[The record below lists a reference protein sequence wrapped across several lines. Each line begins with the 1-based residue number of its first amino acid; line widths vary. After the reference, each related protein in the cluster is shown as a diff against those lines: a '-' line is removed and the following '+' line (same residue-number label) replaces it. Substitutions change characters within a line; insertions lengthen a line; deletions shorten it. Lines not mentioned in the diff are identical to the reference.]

1 MAAPASP
8 ISPYLARL
16 EKTAQNLRSEGDEE
30 SRDQFHYKTIISILK
45 INSWHFAEILDLKV
59 PITKEGVVAS
69 FKVLSNILSPEG
81 KLGRRYEYAQLALD
95 SEQCIPPI
103 SRHFVN
109 ASRCMGRG

>member
-1 MAAPASP
+1 MAAP

-30 SRDQFHYKTIISILK
+30 SRDQFHYETMISIMK

-69 FKVLSNILSPEG
+69 FRILSNILSPEG
-81 KLGRRYEYAQLALD
+81 KLGRHYEFAQMALD
-95 SEQCIPPI
+95 SEPCVPPM
-103 SRHFVN
+103 SRQFIN
-109 ASRCMGRG
+109 GSRCMGRG